1 MIGGPRRA
9 TNSTSSSP
17 TLARAPGYA
26 SFGGTR
32 HPKLPGAQFTA
43 TLLPEPVTTIA
54 GLAKFKGMS
63 ETPDPSTQPTPVAAA
78 PPPPPPPVKPPKV
91 YTAAAWVVIVAGI
104 VFILSVVFFSAL
116 VLGYHDHCYH
126 RYHHGMFKPGGPG
139 PRYGPWPPG
148 GPGGP
153 GMAPPFPGG
162 PGGPAAGPYGPAGPG
177 QLPTTTVPSP
187 APSTPP
193 ARP

>member
-1 MIGGPRRA
+1 
-9 TNSTSSSP
+9 
-17 TLARAPGYA
+17 
-26 SFGGTR
+26 
-32 HPKLPGAQFTA
+32 
-43 TLLPEPVTTIA
+43 
-54 GLAKFKGMS
+54 MS
-63 ETPDPSTQPTPVAAA
+63 ETPGPSTQPTSVAAA

-104 VFILSVVFFSAL
+104 VFILSVVFFSGAL
-116 VLGYHDHCYH
+116 VLGYHYPCYH
-126 RYHHGMFKPGGPG
+126 RYHHGMFKPSGPG
-139 PRYGPWPPG
+139 PWYGPWQYG

-153 GMAPPFPGG
+153 GMAPPFPGGPGG